1 MAQKI
6 FQGIGAS
13 EGVRIAKAF
22 VYRKPV
28 VDFDREIPAEQAQD
42 EAKRLNDA
50 VEAARSD
57 VDRLIEEASGVVGK
71 DEIGVLKGQKSILA
85 DPAYL
90 PQIKNLI
97 LQKCFSAE
105 KAVHKVTDQFAALFA
120 SMPNPYMK
128 ERAADVRDAENR
140 LDRFLSGAGG
150 SDLSDIRSEVILVAE
165 DLSASDTVRLNRKFV
180 AGFASEIGGRTAH
193 ASIFAK
199 SMGIPAVVGAPGL
212 LQNIKNGDLLIL
224 DAGKGICILSPDKT
238 TVTEYREKYSQE
250 QKQKVLFEK
259 SSRSPAVLVDGGRVI
274 AAANIGSASDAEF
287 SRKQG
292 AEAVGLMRTE
302 TLFLSRSSA
311 PTEEEQFA
319 EYKKAAEAFSSA
331 EPGGVVIRTLDIG
344 GDKPAEYLHI
354 PKESNPF
361 LGFRAIRLCLSQ
373 RELFQTQL
381 RAILRASAFGK
392 ISIMFPMIA
401 GISELQAAKEIL
413 EETKK
418 QLDSKSVAYDK
429 KIKTGIMVEVPSAAL
444 MADVLAAQADF
455 FSIGTNDLTQY
466 TLAADRGNR
475 QVSYLYDSYDPAVLR
490 LVQMTAQAA
499 RKHGIPVGMCGAMA
513 GEPLAIPLLVG
524 LGLDELSMA
533 SGAVPQAKYTLGKL
547 SRRSCKEFARKALA
561 CSSAGEVRAAAEDFF
576 RHIQ

>member
-22 VYRKPV
+22 VYRKPA
-28 VDFDREIPAEQAQD
+28 VDFDREIPAGQAQD
-42 EAKRLNDA
+42 EAKRLDDA
-50 VEAARSD
+50 VEAARND

-97 LQKCFSAE
+97 LQNRFSAE

-180 AGFASEIGGRTAH
+180 AGFASETGGRTAH

-212 LQNIKNGDLLIL
+212 LQNIQNGDLLIL
-224 DAGKGICILSPDKT
+224 DADKGICILSPDET
-238 TVTEYREKYSQE
+238 TVAKYREKYGEE
-250 QKQKVLFEK
+250 QKQKALFEK
-259 SSRSPAVLVDGGRVI
+259 SSRSPAILADGERVI

-319 EYKKAAEAFSSA
+319 EYKKAAEVFSGA
-331 EPGGVVIRTLDIG
+331 EPGGIVIRTLDIG

-361 LGFRAIRLCLSQ
+361 LGFRAIRLCLSR

-401 GISELQAAKEIL
+401 GISELQAAREIL
-413 EETKK
+413 EETKQ
-418 QLDSKSVAYDK
+418 QLDSKNIAYDK
-429 KIKTGIMVEVPSAAL
+429 RIKTGIMVEVPSAAL

-533 SGAVPQAKYTLGKL
+533 PGAVPQAKYTLGKL
-547 SRRSCKEFARKALA
+547 SRKSCREFAEKALA
-561 CSSAGEVRAAAEDFF
+561 CSSAREVRAAAEDFF